1 MKNRKTK
8 RYIAILISLS
18 FIVFILILAISYL
31 RNKIIE
37 KNMPLME
44 DFYFLVYE
52 GMEEPQCTIIYKY
65 DVQRDE
71 TYEVGR
77 VPGYFHNGEIDSKKE
92 YIMGLRGSLMN
103 EENPGAEFGVV
114 RFSLKDGTSEI
125 LLTDEEMHTFEEGK
139 IHWLLSYIGDDGEKV
154 YIHYYGIEGIS
165 NIFISYDLRTGERK
179 RVSVPKGKYKEIL
192 DINEYV
198 VWGRDGSTIIR
209 YDMKTGEVRKIVEG
223 ARRAYI
229 SDDETKLTFTRPG
242 DYKHVYLYDMES
254 REEKCIL
261 KAGWNILFGNYY
273 QYAAGWDR
281 SGEYY
286 FYVERFPRMVGNDTR
301 VKVYNLKTGKSRC
314 VYREPKSHGGF
325 EFVRNAGMEKIEE

>member
-1 MKNRKTK
+1 MKSKKRK
-8 RYIAILISLS
+8 RYVVVFVVASIVVITLIPV
-18 FIVFILILAISYL
+18 IIYL

-125 LLTDEEMHTFEEGK
+125 LLTDEEMHTFEEGE
-139 IHWLLSYIGDDGEKV
+139 IHWLTTYIQDNGKKV
-154 YIHYYGIEGIS
+154 FIHYYKSGAAFSRRLLYNLKSGERTEITMPEKRIGGVIDIREDMIWYVNTS
-165 NIFISYDLRTGERK
+165 GTLIQYNNRTGEK
-179 RVSVPKGKYKEIL
+179 REIIE
-192 DINEYV
+192 DIGN
-198 VWGRDGSTIIR
+198 
-209 YDMKTGEVRKIVEG
+209 
-223 ARRAYI
+223 AYI
-229 SDDETKLTFTRPG
+229 SDDGTKMVFSRNF
-242 DYKHVYLYDMES
+242 DYKHMYLYDVENK
-254 REEKCIL
+254 EEKCIW
-261 KAGWNILFGNYY
+261 KAGWNTVFLEYY
-273 QYAAGWDR
+273 QYSSGWDR
-281 SGEYY
+281 SGEYF
-286 FYVERFPRMVGNDTR
+286 FYVEIFPRIMGNDTR
-301 VKVYNLKTGKSRC
+301 VKIYNLRTGKSRC
-314 VYREPKSHGGF
+314 VYRESKSQGGF
-325 EFVRNAGMEKIEE
+325 EFVRNADV